1 MSTLDVFFIVVTV
14 VVLVFAFLVRRHD
27 KKKDKK

>member
-1 MSTLDVFFIVVTV
+1 MSTLDIFFVVVTV

-27 KKKDKK
+27 KKRDK